1 MFAANPQSPQVVY
14 LAKEV
19 GDFFSP
25 LTKVSGKFKT
35 TKFGHMV
42 FFREM
47 QTHKL
52 NQPMKLFYQTE
63 SDVNICAV
71 LCDASGLRVHFIR

>member
-1 MFAANPQSPQVVY
+1 MVY

-19 GDFFSP
+19 GDFSP

-47 QTHKL
+47 QTHIFY
-52 NQPMKLFYQTE
+52 QPTKLFYQTE
-63 SDVNICAV
+63 SDVNICM
-71 LCDASGLRVHFIR
+71 LPCDASGLCVPFIR